1 MASAIDSGKKIKQLY
16 GSTPQGH
23 AGRLVRESQLQ
34 WRYESTQPSCALSLT
49 MPVRFASYGS
59 NTPHPIFAMNLP
71 EGEQFHRIRTRFAKQ
86 FSKLD
91 EMAVLSI
98 VGGNQIGRVILTE
111 ERDTTH
117 ERKASLGLQAL
128 LKTSASAEL
137 FESLFDQYYDA
148 GISGAQPKVLIP
160 DGDIQA
166 VIGRETARIPD
177 LIVKTGGAEY
187 PHLSANEYACML
199 TAKKAGIDVPEFHLS
214 DDASLFIMRRFDL
227 IAQEIDEPFKRL
239 GFEDFAVLSGATY
252 DTLGDYKYRGN
263 YEGIAALIGRLCPSD
278 GHLQQAKFFEY
289 LCLSVLLRNGDAHLK
304 NFALLY
310 EHPAEAASVRLSPMY
325 DVVTTSVYDYEDR
338 RTGLMK
344 TDRELA
350 LKINKSNGFP
360 SKDELIVFGRA
371 HCRVSHPSRVIERIE
386 EAKREAWKECKT
398 LFPQAMAERM
408 AKEWALA

>member
-1 MASAIDSGKKIKQLY
+1 
-16 GSTPQGH
+16 
-23 AGRLVRESQLQ
+23 VSQ
-34 WRYESTQPSCALSLT
+34 
-49 MPVRFASYGS
+49 
-59 NTPHPIFAMNLP
+59 
-71 EGEQFHRIRTRFAKQ
+71 
-86 FSKLD
+86 
-91 EMAVLSI
+91 SI
-98 VGGNQIGRVILTE
+98 
-111 ERDTTH
+111 
-117 ERKASLGLQAL
+117 LGLQAL
-128 LKTSASAEL
+128 LKTSASQEL

-160 DGDIQA
+160 DGDVQA

-187 PHLSANEYACML
+187 SHLSANEYACML
-199 TAKKAGIDVPEFHLS
+199 AAKKAGIVVPEFHLS

-227 IAQEIDEPFKRL
+227 IAGQTGEPQRL
-239 GFEDFAVLSGATY
+239 GFEDFAVLTGATY

-263 YEGIAALIGRLCPSD
+263 YEGIAALIGRLCPVD

-310 EHPAEAASVRLSPMY
+310 EHPAHLASVRLSPLY
-325 DVVTTSVYDYEDR
+325 DVVTTTVYDYEDH

-360 SKDELIVFGRA
+360 SKDELMAFGRA
-371 HCRVSHPSRVIERIE
+371 HCRVSHPARVIERIE
-386 EAKREAWKECKT
+386 EAKRETWHDCKS

-408 AKEWALA
+408 AKEWALV

>member
-1 MASAIDSGKKIKQLY
+1 MASPTDQGKKIKQLY
-16 GSTPQGH
+16 GSTPQGY
-23 AGRLVRESQLQ
+23 AGRLMRESQLQ
-34 WRYESTQPSCALSLT
+34 WRYESTEPSCALSLT

-91 EMAVLSI
+91 EMAILSI
-98 VGGNQIGRVILTE
+98 VGHNQIGRVMLAE
-111 ERDTTH
+111 EQNHQR
-117 ERKASLGLQAL
+117 ESKAMLGLQAL

-160 DGDIQA
+160 DGDFQE
-166 VIGRETARIPD
+166 VMGRETARIPD

-187 PHLSANEYACML
+187 PYLSANEYACML
-199 TAKKAGIDVPEFHLS
+199 VARKAGIDVPEFHLS

-227 IAQEIDEPFKRL
+227 MPSQAGEPPQRL

-263 YEGIAALIGRLCPSD
+263 YEGIAALIGRLCPKD

-289 LCLSVLLRNGDAHLK
+289 LCLSVMVGNGDAHLK

-310 EHPAEAASVRLSPMY
+310 EHPANPTSVRLAPLY
-325 DVVTTSVYDYEDR
+325 DVVTTSAYDFEDR
-338 RTGLMK
+338 RTSLMQ

-350 LKINKSNGFP
+350 LKLNKSKRLP
-360 SKDELIVFGRA
+360 TRDELIAFGRA
-371 HCRVSHPSRVIERIE
+371 HCRVSHPARVMERIE
-386 EAKREAWKECKT
+386 VAKREAWEECKA
-398 LFPQAMAERM
+398 LFPQAMAARM
-408 AKEWALA
+408 AKEWTLV